1 MYYVFETD
9 ETNSE
14 AMQSIYDYIDLNA
27 DDDGLL
33 LEASPMGEAWCLN
46 GAGDD
51 EEYHALDRGR
61 EVVGW
66 STFNHVVVID
76 GDDNSFITI
85 AKEA

>member
-9 ETNSE
+9 ETTDE

-33 LEASPMGEAWCLN
+33 LEASPIGEAWCLN
-46 GAGDD
+46 GTGDD